1 MIKAIAFDWGN
12 TIMREIPLSRRPSA
26 HSASVEVVPGVNNA
40 LQVLTRQY
48 LCCIASN
55 ARGPEST
62 ALGLVLERV
71 GLEKYFRQIFTAEDL
86 KAQKPDARFF
96 QGLVQQLK
104 FQPNECVMVGD
115 DYQADI
121 IGAKHAGM
129 RTVWFTEHVQQ
140 DAPYADVVITAMD
153 QLAPAI
159 AKLNA
164 LRERITA

>member
-26 HSASVEVVPGVNNA
+26 HSPSVEVVPGVNNA
-40 LQVLTRQY
+40 LLALQRQY

-71 GLEKYFRQIFTAEDL
+71 GLEKYLRLVFTAEEL

-96 QGLVQQLK
+96 QGVVQRLK
-104 FQPNECVMVGD
+104 CLPSECVMVGD
-115 DYQADI
+115 DYQVDI
-121 IGAKHAGM
+121 VGAKNAGM
-129 RTVWFTEHVQQ
+129 RTVWFTDQKQQ
-140 DAPYADVVITAMD
+140 DTPYADVVIATMD
-153 QLAPAI
+153 QLPPAI

-164 LRERITA
+164 QRERVAV